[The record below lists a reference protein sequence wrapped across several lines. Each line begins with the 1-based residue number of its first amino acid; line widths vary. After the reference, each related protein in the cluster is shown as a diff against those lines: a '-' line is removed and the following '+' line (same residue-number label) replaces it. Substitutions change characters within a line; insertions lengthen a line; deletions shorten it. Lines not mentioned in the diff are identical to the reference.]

1 MTDRSAATVAGTAPA
16 PAPRLEPNAIGVA
29 QDTVIGMASVAPA
42 VSVGLTLATIAAATA
57 YGTGPNIIVI
67 ALPMLI
73 IANSYRRLNLWNA
86 NCGASFEWV
95 GRAISPYLGFLTG
108 WLMIAAYITGAIAGV
123 EIIGPSV
130 LAVFGA
136 NSTNTW
142 ANIAIATAITL
153 VMLVIA
159 VVGIRITART
169 QVAMAA
175 IEYAILVG
183 FSIVGLVWV
192 LTHHAGTFPITRG
205 WFSLSG
211 INGKGSAI
219 AGFVIS
225 VFIFSGWDGTVY
237 VNEEVK
243 HRRTNPGRAAIL
255 AVALVAIIFVLSEVG
270 LQGVVSPA
278 RLQTASKNGSA
289 LVYVAQV
296 LGGSSGGKL
305 MALALAL
312 SVIALTGTSIVLGAR
327 IIYGMASY
335 RALPEFLANVSRRF
349 ATPVAASVVV
359 GVLII
364 ALTWVY
370 LLATSVQSA
379 FSDVVN
385 VSGQLFAAFYILTA
399 LAAIVYYRRR
409 VFRSFWDALT
419 LGILPLAAAGF
430 LAWILEQYLQT
441 TYQTPATRPQ
451 VWSLVGVFVAG
462 VVLMLAAR
470 FILRSQFFQI
480 QRESDTQKH

>member
-1 MTDRSAATVAGTAPA
+1 MTHQSASAVAGTAPTP
-16 PAPRLEPNAIGVA
+16 PARLEPDAIGVA

-42 VSVGLTLATIAAATA
+42 VTVGLTLATIAAATA
-57 YGTGPNIIVI
+57 YGTGPNIVVI

-123 EIIGPSV
+123 EVLGPSV

-142 ANIAIATAITL
+142 ANISIATALTL
-153 VMLVIA
+153 IMLVIA
-159 VVGIRITART
+159 IVGIRITART
-169 QVAMAA
+169 QVSLAA
-175 IEYAILVG
+175 IEYVILLG
-183 FSIVGLVWV
+183 FAIVGLTWV
-192 LTHHAGTFPITRG
+192 LSHHPGTFPITKG

-211 INGKGSAI
+211 IGGQGSAV

-255 AVALVAIIFVLSEVG
+255 AVALVTVIFLVAQMG

-278 RLQTASKNGSA
+278 RLQAASKNGSA

-296 LGGSSGGKL
+296 LGGSGGAKV
-305 MALALAL
+305 MAFALAL

-349 ATPVAASVVV
+349 STPVAASVVV

-364 ALTWVY
+364 GVTWVY

-409 VFRSFWDALT
+409 ILRSAWDALT

-430 LAWILEQYLQT
+430 LAWILARYLQS
-441 TYQTPATRPQ
+441 TYQVAATRPQ
-451 VWSLVGVFVAG
+451 VWSLVGVVIAG

-470 FILRSQFFQI
+470 FILRSRFFQI
-480 QRESDTQKH
+480 PRESDSEGR

>member
-1 MTDRSAATVAGTAPA
+1 MTHQSPSAVAGTAPA
-16 PAPRLEPNAIGVA
+16 PPARLEPDAIGVA

-42 VSVGLTLATIAAATA
+42 VTVGLTLATIAAATA
-57 YGTGPNIIVI
+57 YGTGPNIVVI

-123 EIIGPSV
+123 EVLGPSV

-142 ANIAIATAITL
+142 ANIGIATALTL
-153 VMLVIA
+153 IMLVIA

-169 QVAMAA
+169 QVSLAA
-175 IEYAILVG
+175 IEYVILLG
-183 FSIVGLVWV
+183 FAIVGLTWV
-192 LTHHAGTFPITRG
+192 LSHHPGTFPITKG

-211 INGKGSAI
+211 IGGQGSAV

-255 AVALVAIIFVLSEVG
+255 AVALVTVIFVVAQMG

-278 RLQTASKNGSA
+278 RLQAASQNGSA

-296 LGGSSGGKL
+296 LGGSGGAKV
-305 MALALAL
+305 MAFGLAL

-349 ATPVAASVVV
+349 STPVAASVVV

-364 ALTWVY
+364 GVTWVY

-409 VFRSFWDALT
+409 ILRSALDALT

-430 LAWILEQYLQT
+430 LAWILARYLQS
-441 TYQTPATRPQ
+441 TYQVAATRPQ
-451 VWSLVGVFVAG
+451 VWSLVGVVIAG

-470 FILRSQFFQI
+470 FILRSRFFQI
-480 QRESDTQKH
+480 PRESDSEGR